1 MASTTTFKCVSHQA
15 EIQIET
21 WQSHSSS
28 NVPNN
33 VTTNIQSHITNSNEL
48 IYIYKYSTHKPT
60 YILQHWAILTIIN
73 CHKVIEIVHLNCCTN
88 SVDNC
93 NFSSKITQQLLV
105 FYYHYFEITQEFIPL
120 HDYHSYPICQSINT
134 KQKEKSTVID

>member
-1 MASTTTFKCVSHQA
+1 MASTTTFKCISHQA

-48 IYIYKYSTHKPT
+48 ICILIFHKIS
-60 YILQHWAILTIIN
+60 YYLRKA
-73 CHKVIEIVHLNCCTN
+73 N
-88 SVDNC
+88 SRQPLK
-93 NFSSKITQQLLV
+93 KI
-105 FYYHYFEITQEFIPL
+105 
-120 HDYHSYPICQSINT
+120 
-134 KQKEKSTVID
+134 